1 MVSQCKI
8 FSGGKGVLV
17 LGTVIA
23 YLQTYT
29 CHGKELDNVKTGQE
43 ETPLLYITEV
53 EDTWT
58 LLPLPF
64 VLLQYLLA
72 AQGDTAYKDFCV
84 DECA

>member
-1 MVSQCKI
+1 MIAQRKI

-17 LGTVIA
+17 LGTVIT

-29 CHGKELDNVKTGQE
+29 CHGKELDNVKTWQE

-58 LLPLPF
+58 LLPLHF
-64 VLLQYLLA
+64 VLLQYVLA
-72 AQGDTAYKDFCV
+72 AQGDSIQGFLC
-84 DECA
+84 